1 MDSMKELMTSIEA
14 NLFDIRQ
21 SKEKE
26 ATPSLVAGSR
36 NPNPV
41 MQDIY
46 FKGRPLSQDI
56 TSNKRRRKIRSNFML
71 NNHIDQATTKSV
83 ENPPVIIAKSEPY

>member
-21 SKEKE
+21 KKEKE
-26 ATPSLVAGSR
+26 TPVVAGSR
-36 NPNPV
+36 NPNSV

-46 FKGRPLSQDI
+46 FKGRPLS
-56 TSNKRRRKIRSNFML
+56 
-71 NNHIDQATTKSV
+71 
-83 ENPPVIIAKSEPY
+83 

>member
-21 SKEKE
+21 KKEKE
-26 ATPSLVAGSR
+26 TPSVAVAGSR
-36 NPNPV
+36 NPNSV

-46 FKGRPLSQDI
+46 FKGRPLS
-56 TSNKRRRKIRSNFML
+56 
-71 NNHIDQATTKSV
+71 
-83 ENPPVIIAKSEPY
+83 